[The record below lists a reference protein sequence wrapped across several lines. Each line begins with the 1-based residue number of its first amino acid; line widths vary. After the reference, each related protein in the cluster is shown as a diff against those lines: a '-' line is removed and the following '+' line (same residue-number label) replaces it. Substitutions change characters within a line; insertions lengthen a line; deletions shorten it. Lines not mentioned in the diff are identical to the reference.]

1 MRPMPS
7 AVSRPDPIGVRSL
20 ADLVHDRIRDRIVSG
35 DLPGGEPIRQDALAS
50 AFGISKIPLRE
61 ALTRLERDGLVV
73 SAPNR
78 GFFVSPPTEAEAE
91 EVFALRL
98 LVEPQAVV
106 AGSLHA
112 TRADHETAELQI
124 RALEAAILSGTPD
137 PGLSNRLF
145 HLALVRP
152 GAGRLTCS
160 IVERLH
166 TVSDRYV
173 RLHLGR
179 SGRDHRANAEH
190 RAMLRAWIAS
200 DTERLA
206 VLVRTHLA
214 DTLADLRHEL
224 SAGAAVPT

>member
-1 MRPMPS
+1 MPS
-7 AVSRPDPIGVRSL
+7 ALDRPDPLAVRSL
-20 ADLVHDRIRDRIVSG
+20 VDLVHDRIRDRIVSG

-61 ALTRLERDGLVV
+61 ALMRLERDGLVV
-73 SAPNR
+73 AAPNR
-78 GFFVSPPTEAEAE
+78 GFFVSPPSAAEAE

-98 LVEPQAVV
+98 LVEPQAVA

-112 TRADHETAELQI
+112 TRADHAVAEAQI
-124 RALEAAILSGTPD
+124 EALEAAILSGTPD
-137 PGLSNRLF
+137 PGRSNRRF

-160 IVERLH
+160 MLERLH

-179 SGRDHRANAEH
+179 SGRDERANAEH
-190 RAMLRAWIAS
+190 RAILIAWIAS
-200 DTERLA
+200 DPERLEA
-206 VLVRTHLA
+206 LTRAHLA
-214 DTLADLRHEL
+214 GTLADLRAEL
-224 SAGAAVPT
+224 SGETVSA